1 MMENYSVR
9 KLAVIISAVVA
20 VVMAVVMLLA
30 AWVSD
35 ADGTLPGRTFGIV
48 ALSSIAIFVISY
60 AVLGKV
66 FDKVGL
72 GRERIVYG
80 PTPTVSLDVNKN
92 EGLSQIISQVNDDV
106 KQWAEDRENE
116 IAVLRKNE
124 KFRREYLGNVAHELK
139 TPLNNIQGYIETLID
154 GGLQDEE
161 INVKYLTRAD
171 RNISRLISIV
181 EDLDTISKFESGML
195 KLNLEDFDIIDV
207 IDEVLEFNEKK
218 ASDKHIALKL
228 IDRPQNPVMVHAD
241 KGRIYEV
248 INNLVVNSINYGNEN
263 GTTKVSISDIENKY
277 LLDVKDDGIGI
288 SAENIGRVFERFFR
302 VDKSRSRESGGTGLG
317 LAIVK
322 HIMEAHSELVTVKS
336 KIGEGTTFSIT
347 LKKA

>member
-35 ADGTLPGRTFGIV
+35 ADGTLPGRTLGIV

-139 TPLNNIQGYIETLID
+139 TPLNT
-154 GGLQDEE
+154 
-161 INVKYLTRAD
+161 A
-171 RNISRLISIV
+171 
-181 EDLDTISKFESGML
+181 
-195 KLNLEDFDIIDV
+195 
-207 IDEVLEFNEKK
+207 
-218 ASDKHIALKL
+218 
-228 IDRPQNPVMVHAD
+228 
-241 KGRIYEV
+241 
-248 INNLVVNSINYGNEN
+248 
-263 GTTKVSISDIENKY
+263 
-277 LLDVKDDGIGI
+277 
-288 SAENIGRVFERFFR
+288 
-302 VDKSRSRESGGTGLG
+302 
-317 LAIVK
+317 
-322 HIMEAHSELVTVKS
+322 
-336 KIGEGTTFSIT
+336 
-347 LKKA
+347 